1 MYFVNRVK
9 PKEEGEVMN
18 KKRIR
23 QQLRGKRG
31 LLIMLLSI
39 ISTAV
44 VAQEI
49 DWFSIDGGGGIS
61 NANGTQLIGVIGQSD
76 TVLMSAGNIS
86 LAGGYLPL
94 PSSQD
99 IIFKDGFE

>member
-1 MYFVNRVK
+1 MYFLNRVK
-9 PKEEGEVMN
+9 PKEEGEVMK

-23 QQLRGKRG
+23 QQFIGKRG
-31 LLIMLLSI
+31 LLIMLLSVV
-39 ISTAV
+39 STVV

-61 NANGTQLIGVIGQSD
+61 NANGIQLIGVIGQSD

-94 PSSQD
+94 PSGGD
-99 IIFKDGFE
+99 VIFKDGFE